1 MRSNTTICLSFGKDE
16 IELLTLLDEGR
27 KKEYLSRSAWFKNK
41 IREEYG
47 KKKTFKEFRDD
58 VRKRKVRKGR
68 KQNDEYYSSQG
79 TKASPEKGTRLGGS
93 TSVLLPEPRAR
104 TMAQGVE
111 INHSPPAPQQEF

>member
-1 MRSNTTICLSFGKDE
+1 MKAERKNTSLV
-16 IELLTLLDEGR
+16 LLG
-27 KKEYLSRSAWFKNK
+27 SK
-41 IREEYG
+41 IRLERSME

-68 KQNDEYYSSQG
+68 KRNDGYYSSQG